1 MKYPDFK
8 KFSAVVF
15 RPVVLARLFFI
26 LICAWLGA
34 YLAREIRDESFTFAI
49 AGITFGATI
58 VLIEYSTR
66 TISSRKIILSMIGLM
81 CGLLIAQ
88 LIHPTFAT
96 LLTLVI
102 KAMDIF
108 TPMSL
113 SNQEGP
119 ISNRLLITPE
129 TSRFICHILF
139 GYFGLVLALRHAD
152 WLRLGNLKL
161 YLANPADRAKILD
174 TSVIIDGRVLEIT
187 SLELFEGPILVPSF
201 VVNELQTLSDS
212 ADPHKR
218 SRGKRGLDVL
228 DKLRIGCPSLE
239 LISTDYPELSAVDD
253 KLIRLCGELNG
264 ELITNDSNLQKVAQI
279 HQIKTINVHEL
290 ASALRPA
297 VYVGEAMILKIT
309 KPGKEHDQGLAYLE
323 DGTMVVVDGAYD
335 RIGTECEIVVTSIL
349 QNPSGR
355 LIFAK
360 LAHEESRPQAKAS

>member
-1 MKYPDFK
+1 MKNPDFK
-8 KFSAVVF
+8 KLSAAVF
-15 RPVVLARLFFI
+15 RPVILARLFFV
-26 LICAWLGA
+26 LLCMWLGA
-34 YLAREIRDESFTFAI
+34 YLAREMRDDPVGFSLGGLF
-49 AGITFGATI
+49 FGSII

-66 TISSRKIILSMIGLM
+66 SISSRKIILAMIGLM
-81 CGLLIAQ
+81 CGLLVAQ

-102 KAMDIF
+102 QAMDIF
-108 TPMSL
+108 TPLSL
-113 SNQEGP
+113 QNQEGP
-119 ISNRLLITPE
+119 ISGRLIITSE
-129 TSRFICHILF
+129 TSQFICHILF

-201 VVNELQTLSDS
+201 VVNELQVLSDS

-228 DKLRIGCPSLE
+228 DKLRTGCPSLE
-239 LISTDYPELSAVDD
+239 LVPTDYPELSAVDD
-253 KLIRLCGELNG
+253 KLIRLCTELNG

-297 VYVGEAMILKIT
+297 VYVGEAMLIKIT
-309 KPGKEHDQGLAYLE
+309 KMGKEHDQGVGYLE
-323 DGTMVVVDGAYD
+323 DGTMVVVDGAAD
-335 RIGTECEIVVTSIL
+335 RVGSECEIVVTSIL

-360 LAHEESRPQAKAS
+360 VAHEENRPQAKAS